1 MMMTKGKMIIMIRY
15 NIYGDGDLHMYVD
28 ILRMF
33 IFVINMTA
41 NL

>member
-1 MMMTKGKMIIMIRY
+1 MIMTNEKMIMMIRY
-15 NIYGDGDLHMYVD
+15 NIYGDGDLHMYVGT
-28 ILRMF
+28 LRMF